1 MGGRERE
8 TPTLN
13 RSEHAMTSTEHTI
26 DLATLT
32 GDYDIDPAHTR
43 LGFVARHAM
52 VSKVR
57 GSIPG
62 ATGRLHLDGQDPT
75 RSTVEV
81 TVPMENITTDQP
93 QRDEH
98 LRSADFFDVKAHP
111 DLTFRSTRAEVRG
124 DDEYRLIGDLTVR
137 GTTREVA
144 LDVEF
149 TGAGTDPYGKF
160 RVGFEAT
167 GEISR
172 KEWGVTWNA
181 VLETGGVMVGD
192 KIKLELDVE
201 AVRVTD

>member
-1 MGGRERE
+1 
-8 TPTLN
+8 
-13 RSEHAMTSTEHTI
+13 MTSTQQTI
-26 DLATLT
+26 DLASLT
-32 GDYDIDPAHTR
+32 GDYEIDPAHTR

-75 RSTVEV
+75 RSSAEV
-81 TVPMENITTDQP
+81 SVPMEHITTDQP

-98 LRSADFFDVKAHP
+98 LRSADFFDVKSHP
-111 DLTFRSTRAEVRG
+111 DLTFRSTRVEVKK
-124 DDEYRLIGDLTVR
+124 DDQFRLIGDLSIR
-137 GTTREVA
+137 GMTREVA

-149 TGAGTDPYGKF
+149 TGAETDPFGNF

-172 KEWGVTWNA
+172 KEWGITWNT
-181 VLETGGVMVGD
+181 VLETGGVMIGD

-201 AVRVTD
+201 ATRIES

>member
-1 MGGRERE
+1 MSTTNE
-8 TPTLN
+8 TVDF
-13 RSEHAMTSTEHTI
+13 S
-26 DLATLT
+26 TLT
-32 GDYDIDPAHTR
+32 GDYEIDPAHTR

-75 RSTVEV
+75 RSTVEIS
-81 TVPMENITTDQP
+81 VPMENITTDQP

-98 LRSADFFDVKAHP
+98 LRSADFFDIKSFP
-111 DLTFRSTRAEVRG
+111 DLTFRSTKVEHRG
-124 DDEYRLIGDLTVR
+124 GNEFRLTGDLTVR
-137 GTTREVA
+137 DQTRPVV

-149 TGAGTDPYGKF
+149 TGAGGDPWGND
-160 RVGFEAT
+160 RIGFEAR

-181 VLETGGVMVGD
+181 AIETGGVMIGD
-192 KIKLELDVE
+192 KVKLELDVE
-201 AVRVTD
+201 ATKIK